1 MVQAIFLLLCKPN
14 SRRWASGHRIWCHG
28 TAVPAFGSLPL
39 REVQWDAVRKEQV
52 ETTPQV
58 MQMAALVIC
67 LHFRSFSFL
76 FSFYSRVR
84 KPVGAQ
90 ESICLSGPESN
101 LQQLLSHSK
110 LKGPHGL
117 QLPEFTQH
125 SCGQPRVS
133 QHQPVS
139 ALQDSLRE
147 LSLLDP
153 GGQPPNK
160 SGQSWLPAGLLT
172 EGNQT

>member
-1 MVQAIFLLLCKPN
+1 MNFRALCLVPRHGSRCLWLSSAPGSSVRCCAWRANGSWVQ
-14 SRRWASGHRIWCHG
+14 
-28 TAVPAFGSLPL
+28 
-39 REVQWDAVRKEQV
+39 
-52 ETTPQV
+52 TTPQI
-58 MQMAALVIC
+58 MQMAALVTC
-67 LHFRSFSFL
+67 LHFHCFSFL

-84 KPVGAQ
+84 KPVGTQ

-110 LKGPHGL
+110 LKGPHRL

-125 SCGQPRVS
+125 SCGQPWVS

-139 ALQDSLRE
+139 TGQDCLWE

>member
-1 MVQAIFLLLCKPN
+1 MNFRALCLVPRHGSHCLWLSSAPESSVRCCAWRANGSWVQ
-14 SRRWASGHRIWCHG
+14 
-28 TAVPAFGSLPL
+28 
-39 REVQWDAVRKEQV
+39 
-52 ETTPQV
+52 TTPQI
-58 MQMAALVIC
+58 MQMAALVTC
-67 LHFRSFSFL
+67 LHFHCFSFL

-84 KPVGAQ
+84 KPVGTQ

-110 LKGPHGL
+110 LKGPHRL

-125 SCGQPRVS
+125 SCGQPWVS

-139 ALQDSLRE
+139 TGQDCLWE

>member
-1 MVQAIFLLLCKPN
+1 
-14 SRRWASGHRIWCHG
+14 
-28 TAVPAFGSLPL
+28 
-39 REVQWDAVRKEQV
+39 
-52 ETTPQV
+52 

-67 LHFRSFSFL
+67 LHSFSFL
-76 FSFYSRVR
+76 FYFYSRVR
-84 KPVGAQ
+84 QPVDAQ
-90 ESICLSGPESN
+90 ESICLSNPESN
-101 LQQLLSHSK
+101 LQQLLTHSE

-117 QLPEFTQH
+117 QLPELTQH

-139 ALQDSLRE
+139 AGQDSLRE

-160 SGQSWLPAGLLT
+160 SGQS
-172 EGNQT
+172 